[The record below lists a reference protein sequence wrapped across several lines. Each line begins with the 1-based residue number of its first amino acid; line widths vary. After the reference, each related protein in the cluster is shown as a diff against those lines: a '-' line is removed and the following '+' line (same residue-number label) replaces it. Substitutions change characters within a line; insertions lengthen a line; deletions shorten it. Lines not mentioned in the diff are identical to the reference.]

1 MTRRSGS
8 VPTVTSPVPHRSA
21 ELSTPG
27 FSYVVGRL
35 DKALAIAV
43 GERVSKYGI
52 SLPQYTALSVLE
64 IQTGLSNAQLARR
77 AFVRPQSM
85 MQVVSELERKGL
97 IERALEP
104 DNGRI
109 LRTKVTAEG
118 RRLLK
123 QCSKDVADLEA
134 EMLADIDENDRAI
147 VLAALISCVRRLGGG
162 LATAGPGT
170 SSSA

>member
-1 MTRRSGS
+1 MTPQPRS
-8 VPTVTSPVPHRSA
+8 VPTGTPQVPSRSS
-21 ELSTPG
+21 EFSTPG

-35 DKALAIAV
+35 DKALAIAL

-64 IQTGLSNAQLARR
+64 IQSGLSNAQLARR

-109 LRTKVTAEG
+109 LRTKVTPAG
-118 RRLLK
+118 HALLK
-123 QCSKDVADLEA
+123 QCSRDVVELEA
-134 EMLADIDENDRAI
+134 EMLADIDEKDRE
-147 VLAALISCVRRLGGG
+147 VLLNALVSCVRRLGGG
-162 LATAGPGT
+162 LATAGPK
-170 SSSA
+170 